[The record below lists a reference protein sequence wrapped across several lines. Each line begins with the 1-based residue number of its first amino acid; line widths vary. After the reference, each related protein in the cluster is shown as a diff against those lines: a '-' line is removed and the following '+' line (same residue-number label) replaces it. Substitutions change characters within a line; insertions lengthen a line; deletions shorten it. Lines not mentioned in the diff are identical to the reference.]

1 MARYLA
7 ELHQGMLVMDRELD
21 CNRFILSIP
30 ILHQTLPDD
39 SEEQHKKPGYDDED
53 REVSDKDK
61 REVTSILVVEDN
73 KDMLAFVFRQ
83 LSSLYHV
90 LIAENGV
97 EALDVLEQ
105 KSVDLIIS
113 DIMMPLMDGVE
124 LCKHLKQNLD
134 YSHIPVILLTAKLIW
149 NQESKD
155 LKKGRMRILK
165 SRFLWSIFVPM

>member
-1 MARYLA
+1 
-7 ELHQGMLVMDRELD
+7 MLVMDRELD

-61 REVTSILVVEDN
+61 REVASILVVEDN

-90 LIAENGV
+90 LIAENGNNKRI
-97 EALDVLEQ
+97 
-105 KSVDLIIS
+105 KSLKE
-113 DIMMPLMDGVE
+113 DIN
-124 LCKHLKQNLD
+124 K
-134 YSHIPVILLTAKLIW
+134 
-149 NQESKD
+149 
-155 LKKGRMRILK
+155 
-165 SRFLWSIFVPM
+165 

>member
-1 MARYLA
+1 
-7 ELHQGMLVMDRELD
+7 MLVMDRELD

-61 REVTSILVVEDN
+61 REVASILVVEDN

-134 YSHIPVILLTAKLIW
+134 YSHIPVINT
-149 NQESKD
+149 
-155 LKKGRMRILK
+155 
-165 SRFLWSIFVPM
+165 

>member
-1 MARYLA
+1 M
-7 ELHQGMLVMDRELD
+7 
-21 CNRFILSIP
+21 
-30 ILHQTLPDD
+30 
-39 SEEQHKKPGYDDED
+39 YDDNHYD
-53 REVSDKDK
+53 NFITLRVH
-61 REVTSILVVEDN
+61 N

-124 LCKHLKQNLD
+124 LCKHLK
-134 YSHIPVILLTAKLIW
+134 T
-149 NQESKD
+149 
-155 LKKGRMRILK
+155 K
-165 SRFLWSIFVPM
+165 SGL